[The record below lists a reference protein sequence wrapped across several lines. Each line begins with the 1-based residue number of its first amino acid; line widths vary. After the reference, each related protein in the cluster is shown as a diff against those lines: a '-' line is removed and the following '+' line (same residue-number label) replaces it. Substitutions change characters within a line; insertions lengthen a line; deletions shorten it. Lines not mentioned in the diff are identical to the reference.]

1 MQNKSR
7 LHSDSILQ
15 TAALSL
21 LTANDIVTWLHF
33 LNSFNV
39 LEFMFAVDTER
50 SSGMIEPH
58 P

>member
-1 MQNKSR
+1 MTSG
-7 LHSDSILQ
+7 SILK
-15 TAALSL
+15 TAALFL

-39 LEFMFAVDTER
+39 LEFMFAVGTEG
-50 SSGMIEPH
+50 SSGMIESH